1 MTLELKF
8 ELIKPFPDQIMIP
21 PQPSRKLIPHW
32 FKKMGP
38 YTTGG
43 EKDEFGKKMETVKKC
58 IPFLDAMSAGY
69 TLLTHIDMQI
79 TINEQNEIKL
89 IYLDEK
95 HKIDTEYFNPI
106 ENHPKPQV
114 KGSPFE
120 DFRILKYLSPWRIK
134 TPPGYSILFLPPMNQ
149 FELSYIP
156 ICGWV
161 DSDIYEGIV
170 NFPFIMPSLQVGTQI
185 NVPAGSP
192 FVQMI
197 PIKRDEWSADI
208 NMLTGQSE
216 AIHKAERNRMNSTPE
231 NREDFYRDNTWEKK
245 KYR

>member
-1 MTLELKF
+1 
-8 ELIKPFPDQIMIP
+8 
-21 PQPSRKLIPHW
+21 
-32 FKKMGP
+32 
-38 YTTGG
+38 
-43 EKDEFGKKMETVKKC
+43 
-58 IPFLDAMSAGY
+58 
-69 TLLTHIDMQI
+69 
-79 TINEQNEIKL
+79 
-89 IYLDEK
+89 
-95 HKIDTEYFNPI
+95 
-106 ENHPKPQV
+106 
-114 KGSPFE
+114 
-120 DFRILKYLSPWRIK
+120 
-134 TPPGYSILFLPPMNQ
+134 MNQ